1 MVKDRRIATP
11 QWERFNNYARK
22 VRKISLDLFTDT
34 TGREPIWGAIL
45 PSLGDPILPFL
56 RSATVEGSCTGFVNR
71 NILLLIPPGISKLAF
86 RPSLHFPTGGTEA
99 ISDLFRSLCD
109 RLQELEIFEAQLP
122 RTAKLD
128 FSLLQNHTRLH
139 SLKIGSPSLTMDQI
153 HPLTN
158 YRRLTNLSL
167 ALPDMPSP
175 SARLPLDTLLVLTV
189 RGNWK
194 TIEQAITSLSI
205 PHTHT
210 ITLIPEIQ
218 SLYYRYTRR
227 KDDEHRCL
235 SALTSDRLS
244 SLHTLRIKALAV
256 DSVLSGWNGGP
267 GTNKFVVQVDDPL
280 TTFVR
285 PLFACRH
292 LRSVSFALSAMSLPV
307 ISSNEYVALA
317 IAWPIMEQ
325 FSLDIATAVA
335 PAGLLVTLIALA
347 EHCPCLRA
355 ARLPKLIIEDDAVEQ
370 VEAHCAKRKEGH
382 GLQELV
388 IGMIIAGREDPNP
401 ADLVACVFPRARFT
415 CEFIARM

>member
-1 MVKDRRIATP
+1 MVKGRRIATP
-11 QWERFNNYARK
+11 QGERFNHYARK
-22 VRKISLDLFTDT
+22 VRKISLDLFADT
-34 TGREPIWGAIL
+34 AGREPIWGAIL

-56 RSATVEGSCTGFVNR
+56 RSATVEGSCTGSFLSR
-71 NILLLIPPGISKLAF
+71 NILLLISPKIPKLAF
-86 RPSLHFPTGGTEA
+86 RPSLHSPTGGA

-218 SLYYRYTRR
+218 SRHTRR
-227 KDDEHRCL
+227 KDDERRCL

-285 PLFACRH
+285 PLFALRH
-292 LRSVSFALSAMSLPV
+292 LRSVSFALSDISLPV

-325 FSLDIATAVA
+325 FSLDIATAVS

-347 EHCPCLRA
+347 EHCPRLRA